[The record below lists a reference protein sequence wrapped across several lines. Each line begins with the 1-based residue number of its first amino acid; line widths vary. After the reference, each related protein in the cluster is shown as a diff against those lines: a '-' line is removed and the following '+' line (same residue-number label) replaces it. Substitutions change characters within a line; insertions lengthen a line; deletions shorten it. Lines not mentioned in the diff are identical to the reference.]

1 MRLNERVL
9 LPAKG
14 IDEGLW
20 VRKEDRSAGVD
31 RECCLRVQGEQNR
44 LEDKLTATTLMK
56 KLFCLALVAV
66 AAMLVG
72 CNKPADPGAPAPT
85 NAPAK

>member
-1 MRLNERVL
+1 MRIGNAACVC
-9 LPAKG
+9 
-14 IDEGLW
+14 
-20 VRKEDRSAGVD
+20 
-31 RECCLRVQGEQNR
+31 RESKNR

-66 AAMLVG
+66 AAILVG
-72 CNKPADPGAPAPT
+72 CNKAPDTAAPAGT